1 MRVGTQYDFRQRPVD
16 SSTFVMAKKKE
27 QTHSF
32 VLEIVVGREVDK
44 DAIRQLLLLE
54 NSKIDITVIL
64 IIGMGGIGKTA
75 LAEENEKMTFDDLS
89 GGIISSM
96 IST

>member
-32 VLEIVVGREVDK
+32 VLEIVVAREFDK
-44 DAIRQLLLLE
+44 DAIRQLLLE

-75 LAEENEKMTFDDLS
+75 LADEKEKMPFDLKRRVVF
-89 GGIISSM
+89 
-96 IST
+96 